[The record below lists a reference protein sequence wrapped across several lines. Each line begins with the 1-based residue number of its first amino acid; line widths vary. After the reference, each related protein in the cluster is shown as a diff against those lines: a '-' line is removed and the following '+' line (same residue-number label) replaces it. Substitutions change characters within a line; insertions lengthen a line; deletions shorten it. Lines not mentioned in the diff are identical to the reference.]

1 MAYSHNADAKLLID
15 SPAYWNEETL
25 RKNWMDYLESSISS
39 GEITIPIKRFQR
51 QIESTTDYLETM
63 RSWNQ
68 MDGSAR
74 LNAWKRLLEA
84 FEKLAQEALPAC
96 VQCGDCC
103 RKGSPTLHLED
114 LEILRQGSIPWSQL
128 IALRQ
133 DEAAYSPFDEK
144 PFLVSSEYIK
154 VREKPGS
161 NTCAF
166 LDDHTNQCTIYR
178 DRPVQCRA
186 QTCWDAAPAKQLSS
200 LPYLT
205 RNDIFGEVEL
215 LSDIIAEHDLRCS
228 FKRLSEA
235 FSSLTESEDSTV
247 NRILEQLAYEDH
259 YRHFF
264 KERLSIPEDTLDLVF
279 GRSFVELVPL
289 FGFQVV
295 TDPDGSRCLIPE
307 MPLEPKK

>member
-1 MAYSHNADAKLLID
+1 MAYSKIADDAKLLID
-15 SPAYWNEETL
+15 SPAYWDEETL
-25 RKNWMDYLESSISS
+25 RKKWTDYLESSIRS

-51 QIESTTDYLETM
+51 RIERTSDYMETM

-84 FEKLAQEALPAC
+84 LERLAQEALPAC
-96 VQCGDCC
+96 AQCGECC

-128 IALRQ
+128 IALR
-133 DEAAYSPFDEK
+133 EGEPAYSPFDEK

-161 NTCAF
+161 SACVF
-166 LDDHTNQCTIYR
+166 LDDHTSQCRIYR

-186 QTCWDAAPAKQLSS
+186 QTCWDEAPAKQLSS

-205 RNDIFGEVEL
+205 RNDIFGQVEL

-228 FKRLSEA
+228 FKKLSEA
-235 FSSLTESEDSTV
+235 FSNLAEGEGSTFDRV
-247 NRILEQLAYEDH
+247 LEQLAYEDH
-259 YRHFF
+259 YRRFF
-264 KERLSIPEDTLDLVF
+264 RERLSIPEDTLDLVF
-279 GRSFVELVPL
+279 GRSFVDLTPL
-289 FGFQVV
+289 FGFRVV
-295 TDPDGSRCLIPE
+295 TEPDGSRCLIPE
-307 MPLEPKK
+307 MP